1 MNPEQQKKKRKNQKS
16 CLDVF
21 NEAKEQDNQI
31 KMVIKNT
38 KRFPKTYNALCFIRN
53 DTLLALGNNKGIEI
67 AHFKSMKVIRQINF
81 RVIASF
87 NELHQNQ
94 GVNNNQ
100 NLQLV
105 QNNMNNPQHEMINV
119 FQDQIE
125 EEVYFREEY
134 VSIGLIKELQTNIN
148 WIGVSDYKRLK
159 VWDYMTGL
167 EKFHFENCGTISTF
181 AESKKHKVLLIGNS
195 KGQLQIGS
203 LVDGKLTH
211 LYPKSSVLQIII
223 TPNQDKAVVC
233 LSKNHSILIYDLE
246 QVLYKNQKEG
256 TEINKYGQIYS
267 SIAIDNNKTAMIDS
281 FFNLIIV
288 NNDNF
293 EQKILVKNLIKTASD
308 DKRSIEILY
317 LHDKTHIALYY
328 KKNLLIYNYIT
339 KTIVTNEIANGSIK
353 NFKTYA
359 WNNISYSPK
368 YNQIV
373 IWAKSQQ
380 KGYLYTIDLINN
392 KRTNQKIQNLS
403 SKKINQKQT
412 HVITDEDEMPFKV
425 FLHDSVN
432 Q

>member
-1 MNPEQQKKKRKNQKS
+1 
-16 CLDVF
+16 
-21 NEAKEQDNQI
+21 
-31 KMVIKNT
+31 MVIKNT
-38 KRFPKTYNALCFIRN
+38 KRFPKTYNALCFLRN
-53 DTLLALGNNKGIEI
+53 DTLLALGNSKGVEI
-67 AHFKSMKVIRQINF
+67 LHFKSMKVIRQINF

-94 GVNNNQ
+94 VVNNNQ
-100 NLQLV
+100 NLQMV
-105 QNNMNNPQHEMINV
+105 QNNMNNQQNGVINL
-119 FQDQIE
+119 FLDLFDD
-125 EEVYFREEY
+125 EVNFREEY
-134 VSIGLIKELQTNIN
+134 VSIALIKELQTNIN

-159 VWDYMTGL
+159 VWDYITGL

-181 AESKKHKVLLIGNS
+181 AESRKHKVLLIGNS

-203 LVDGKLTH
+203 LVDGKLIH

-233 LSKNHSILIYDLE
+233 LSKNHSIMIYDLE

-256 TEINKYGQIYS
+256 IEINKYAQIYS
-267 SIAIDNNKTAMIDS
+267 STPIDNNKTAMIDS
-281 FFNLIIV
+281 FLNLIIV

-293 EQKILVKNLIKTASD
+293 EQKLLVKNLLKQPSD
-308 DKRSIEILY
+308 DKRSIQILY
-317 LHDKTHIALYY
+317 LHDNTHVALYY

-339 KTIVTNEIANGSIK
+339 KTVVTNEITNGNIK

-380 KGYLYTIDLINN
+380 KGYLYTIDLLNN
-392 KRTNQKIQNLS
+392 KRKNQLMQNNS
-403 SKKINQKQT
+403 HKKVNKGQNHTTQG
-412 HVITDEDEMPFKV
+412 EDEMPFKV
-425 FLHDSVN
+425 FLHDSVEN
-432 Q
+432 

>member
-1 MNPEQQKKKRKNQKS
+1 
-16 CLDVF
+16 
-21 NEAKEQDNQI
+21 
-31 KMVIKNT
+31 MVIKNA
-38 KRFPKTYNALCFIRN
+38 KRFPKTYNALCFLRN
-53 DTLLALGNNKGIEI
+53 DTLLALGNNKGVEI
-67 AHFKSMKVIRQINF
+67 LYFKSMKVIRQINF

-94 GVNNNQ
+94 PINNNQ
-100 NLQLV
+100 NNQLV
-105 QNNMNNPQHEMINV
+105 QNNMNNMLNGVINV
-119 FQDQIE
+119 FQDLFD

-134 VSIGLIKELQTNIN
+134 VSIALIKELQTNIN

-203 LVDGKLTH
+203 LVDGKLIH

-223 TPNQDKAVVC
+223 TPNQDKAIVC
-233 LSKNHSILIYDLE
+233 LSKNHSIIIYDLE
-246 QVLYKNQKEG
+246 QILYKNQKEG
-256 TEINKYGQIYS
+256 IEINKYAQIYS
-267 SIAIDNNKTAMIDS
+267 STAIGNNKTAMIDS

-293 EQKILVKNLIKTASD
+293 EQKILVKNLLKQASD

-317 LHDKTHIALYY
+317 LHDNTHIALYY
-328 KKNLLIYNYIT
+328 KKNLLIYNYIS
-339 KTIVTNEIANGSIK
+339 KTIVTNEITNGSIK

-380 KGYLYTIDLINN
+380 KGYLYTIDLLNSKRPNYIPQNISPKKVN
-392 KRTNQKIQNLS
+392 KGS
-403 SKKINQKQT
+403 SHI
-412 HVITDEDEMPFKV
+412 ILDEDEMPFKV
-425 FLHDSVN
+425 FLHDSAN
-432 Q
+432 E